1 MEKVLAK
8 DKIWLN
14 ARNILRVLLN
24 DDNLYNRWFSSIK
37 AISYD
42 DDFVLGVSDEFF
54 ADWLE
59 EHYLEEIKRALRE
72 SSGNEKITVRFEV
85 GHTPVENIP
94 MSSSANKDKANTP
107 SITDVVHIVNCN
119 PKFTLDK
126 FVVGDGNDF
135 AYSAAMAVGQAP
147 GVSFNPFFIYGGTGL
162 GKTHLIQASAHE
174 AIKNNK
180 KLKVEYYTCEEF
192 CNAYTEALQNNKISE
207 FRKKFRKVDMLLID
221 DIQFLTGKEKLQEE
235 FFNTFNALYNEN
247 KQIVLTSDRSPREIN
262 GLEVRLV
269 SRFENGLIT
278 DIQPPGLEMRVAI
291 LRKKQEEQ
299 LVKLSDD
306 VLYFIA
312 SKITS
317 NVRRLEGAL
326 IRLTALT
333 SMTGAKIDLGVA
345 ERILH
350 PIIIQEAASK
360 VTINMVQKKV
370 AEHFDL
376 RLNDLLGEKRPKNI
390 AYPRMIAM
398 YLSRE
403 LTENS
408 LPEIGESFGGR
419 THATVIN
426 AINKIRKERLVDK
439 SMDHSISFI
448 QRQLQNS

>member
-1 MEKVLAK
+1 MEQILAK

-14 ARNILRVLLN
+14 ARNTLRVILN
-24 DDNLYNRWFSSIK
+24 DDNLYNRWISTIK
-37 AISYD
+37 AVSFE

-59 EHYLEEIKRALRE
+59 DHYMEDIKNAIRDAAGNDKINVKIEIGFVP
-72 SSGNEKITVRFEV
+72 S
-85 GHTPVENIP
+85 VENLTV
-94 MSSSANKDKANTP
+94 AKDKTFSALLP
-107 SITDVVHIVNCN
+107 EPVHIVNCN
-119 PKFTLDK
+119 PKFTFDK

-135 AYSAAMAVGQAP
+135 AYSAAVAVGQAP
-147 GVSFNPFFIYGGTGL
+147 GISFNPLFIYGGTGL
-162 GKTHLIQASAHE
+162 GKTHIIQASAHE

-180 KLKVEYYTCEEF
+180 KLKIEYYTCEEF
-192 CNAYTEALQNNKISE
+192 LNAYTEALQNNKITD

-235 FFNTFNALYNEN
+235 FFNTFNALYNDN

-262 GLEVRLV
+262 GLEVRLI

-299 LVKLSDD
+299 IVKLSDD

-312 SKITS
+312 NKITS

-333 SMTGAKIDLGVA
+333 SMTGAKIDLNVA

-350 PIIIQEAASK
+350 PIIIQEAAAK
-360 VTINMVQKKV
+360 VTIDMVQKKV
-370 AEHFDL
+370 ADHFDL
-376 RLNDLLGEKRPKNI
+376 KISELTGEKRPKNI

-408 LPEIGESFGGR
+408 LPEIGEAFGGR

-426 AINKIRKERLVDK
+426 AINKIRKERSKDK
-439 SMDHSISFI
+439 SVDHSVSFI
-448 QRQLQNS
+448 QRQLQNN

>member
-1 MEKVLAK
+1 MEEVLIK

-14 ARNILRVLLN
+14 ARNILRIQLN
-24 DDNLYNRWFSSIK
+24 DDSIYNHWFSSIK
-37 AISYD
+37 AIAYE

-59 EHYLEEIKRALRE
+59 DHYSEEIRHALRE
-72 SSGNEKITVRFEV
+72 ASGNDKISFRFEI
-85 GHTPVENIP
+85 GHTPSEGHISGFSRIQP
-94 MSSSANKDKANTP
+94 SGSSDQ
-107 SITDVVHIVNCN
+107 DVVHIVNCN

-135 AYSAAMAVGQAP
+135 AYSAAAAIGQAP
-147 GVSFNPFFIYGGTGL
+147 GISFNPFFIYGGTGL

-207 FRKKFRKVDMLLID
+207 FRKKFRKIDMLLID
-221 DIQFLTGKEKLQEE
+221 DVQFLTGKEKLQEE
-235 FFNTFNALYNEN
+235 FFNTFNALYNDN

-262 GLEVRLV
+262 GLEARLV
-269 SRFENGLIT
+269 SRFETGLTT

-299 LVKLSDD
+299 VVKLNDEI
-306 VLYFIA
+306 LYFIA

-350 PIIIQEAASK
+350 PIIIQEAAAK
-360 VTINMVQKKV
+360 VTVDMVQKKV

-376 RLNDLLGEKRPKNI
+376 RLNDLIGDKRPKNI
-390 AYPRMIAM
+390 ALPRMIAM

-408 LPEIGESFGGR
+408 LPEIGNLFGGR

-426 AINKIRKERLVDK
+426 AVNKIRKERLKDK
-439 SMDHSISFI
+439 SIDHSISFI

>member
-1 MEKVLAK
+1 MEQILTK
-8 DKIWLN
+8 DTIWLN
-14 ARNILRVLLN
+14 ARNILRAQLN
-24 DDNLYNRWFSSIK
+24 NDGLYDHWFSSIK
-37 AISYD
+37 AISFE

-54 ADWLE
+54 ATWLE
-59 EHYLEEIKRALRE
+59 NSYSENIKNALIE
-72 SSGNEKITVRFEV
+72 ASGNAKITFRLEV
-85 GHTPVENIP
+85 GHTPEESVQSLSKAQNP
-94 MSSSANKDKANTP
+94 MSSVQDA
-107 SITDVVHIVNCN
+107 IHIVNCN

-135 AYSAAMAVGQAP
+135 AYSAAAAIGQAP
-147 GVSFNPFFIYGGTGL
+147 GISFNPFFIYGGTGL
-162 GKTHLIQASAHE
+162 GKTHLIQASANE
-174 AIKNNK
+174 AIRNNR
-180 KLKVEYYTCEEF
+180 KLKIEYYTCEEF
-192 CNAYTEALQNNKISE
+192 CNAYTDALQNNKISE
-207 FRKKFRKVDMLLID
+207 FRKKFRKIDMLLID
-221 DIQFLTGKEKLQEE
+221 DVQFLTGKDKLQEE
-235 FFNTFNALYNEN
+235 FFNTFNALYNDN

-262 GLEVRLV
+262 GLEARLV
-269 SRFENGLIT
+269 SRFETGLTT

-291 LRKKQEEQ
+291 LKKKQEEQ
-299 LVKLSDD
+299 IVKLSDE

-350 PIIIQEAASK
+350 PIIIQEAAAK
-360 VTINMVQKKV
+360 VTVDMVQKKV

-376 RLNDLLGEKRPKNI
+376 RLNDMLGDKRPKNI
-390 AYPRMIAM
+390 ALPRMIAM

-408 LPEIGESFGGR
+408 LPEIGNLFGGR

-426 AINKIRKERLVDK
+426 AINKIRKERLSDK
-439 SMDHSISFI
+439 SLDHSISFI

>member
-1 MEKVLAK
+1 MEQVLAK
-8 DKIWLN
+8 DKIWMN
-14 ARNILRVLLN
+14 ARNILRIHLN
-24 DDNLYNRWFSSIK
+24 DDSIYNHWFSSIK
-37 AISYD
+37 AISFQ

-59 EHYLEEIKRALRE
+59 DHYSEEIKRALRE
-72 SSGNEKITVRFEV
+72 ASGNEKITFRFEV
-85 GHTPVENIP
+85 GHAPIEGFHTITAKDKDST
-94 MSSSANKDKANTP
+94 SSSE
-107 SITDVVHIVNCN
+107 IVHIVNCN

-135 AYSAAMAVGQAP
+135 SYSAAAAIGQAP
-147 GVSFNPFFIYGGTGL
+147 GISFNPWFVYGGTGL

-192 CNAYTEALQNNKISE
+192 CNAYTDALQNNKISE
-207 FRKKFRKVDMLLID
+207 FRKKFRKIDMLLID
-221 DIQFLTGKEKLQEE
+221 DVQFLTGKEKLQEE
-235 FFNTFNALYNEN
+235 FFNTFNALYNDN

-262 GLEVRLV
+262 GLEARLV
-269 SRFENGLIT
+269 SRFETGLTT

-291 LRKKQEEQ
+291 LKKKQEEQ
-299 LVKLSDD
+299 IVKLNDEI
-306 VLYFIA
+306 LYFIA

-350 PIIIQEAASK
+350 PIIIQEAAAK
-360 VTINMVQKKV
+360 VTIEMVQKKV

-376 RLNDLLGEKRPKNI
+376 MLKDLVSDKRPKNI

-408 LPEIGESFGGR
+408 LPVIGESFGGR

-426 AINKIRKERLVDK
+426 AINKIRKERLLDK

>member
-1 MEKVLAK
+1 MEQVLAK

-14 ARNILRVLLN
+14 ARNILRIQLN
-24 DDNLYNRWFSSIK
+24 DDSIYNHWFSSIK
-37 AISYD
+37 AISFE

-59 EHYLEEIKRALRE
+59 DHYSEEIKRALRE
-72 SSGNEKITVRFEV
+72 ASGNDKITFRFEV
-85 GHTPVENIP
+85 GHAPIEDFNAIA
-94 MSSSANKDKANTP
+94 ANNKNSTP
-107 SITDVVHIVNCN
+107 SSNDVVHIVNCN

-135 AYSAAMAVGQAP
+135 AYSAAAAIGQAP
-147 GVSFNPFFIYGGTGL
+147 GISFNPFFIYGGTGL

-174 AIKNNK
+174 AIRNNK

-192 CNAYTEALQNNKISE
+192 CNAYTDSLQNNKISE
-207 FRKKFRKVDMLLID
+207 FRKKFRKIDMLLID
-221 DIQFLTGKEKLQEE
+221 DVQFLTGKDKLQEE
-235 FFNTFNALYNEN
+235 FFNTFNALYNDN

-262 GLEVRLV
+262 GLEARLV
-269 SRFENGLIT
+269 SRFETGLTT

-291 LRKKQEEQ
+291 LKKKQEDQ
-299 LVKLSDD
+299 IVKLSDEI
-306 VLYFIA
+306 LYFIA

-333 SMTGAKIDLGVA
+333 SMTGAKIDLSVA

-350 PIIIQEAASK
+350 PIIIQEAAAK
-360 VTINMVQKKV
+360 VTIDMVQKKV

-376 RLNDLLGEKRPKNI
+376 RLNDLLGDKRPKNI

-408 LPEIGESFGGR
+408 LPEIGNLFGGR

-426 AINKIRKERLVDK
+426 AINKIRKERLKDK

>member
-1 MEKVLAK
+1 MEQILTK
-8 DKIWLN
+8 DKIWMN
-14 ARNILRVLLN
+14 ARNILRIHLN
-24 DDNLYNRWFSSIK
+24 DDSIYNHWFSSIK
-37 AISYD
+37 AISFQ

-59 EHYLEEIKRALRE
+59 DHYSEEIKRALRE
-72 SSGNEKITVRFEV
+72 ASGNEKIAFRFEV
-85 GHTPVENIP
+85 GHAPAEDFSTTPAKDKNST
-94 MSSSANKDKANTP
+94 SSS
-107 SITDVVHIVNCN
+107 SEVVHIVNCN

-135 AYSAAMAVGQAP
+135 SYSAAAAIGQAP
-147 GVSFNPFFIYGGTGL
+147 GISFNPWFIYGGTGL

-192 CNAYTEALQNNKISE
+192 CNAYTDALQNNKISE
-207 FRKKFRKVDMLLID
+207 FRKKFRKIDMLLID
-221 DIQFLTGKEKLQEE
+221 DVQFLTGKEKLQEE
-235 FFNTFNALYNEN
+235 FFNTFNALYNDN

-262 GLEVRLV
+262 GLEARLV
-269 SRFENGLIT
+269 SRFETGLTT

-291 LRKKQEEQ
+291 LKKKQEEQ
-299 LVKLSDD
+299 IVKLSDEI
-306 VLYFIA
+306 LYFIA

-345 ERILH
+345 ERLLH
-350 PIIIQEAASK
+350 PIIIQEAAAK
-360 VTINMVQKKV
+360 VTIEMVQKKV

-376 RLNDLLGEKRPKNI
+376 MLKDLVSDKRPKNI

-403 LTENS
+403 LTDFS
-408 LPEIGESFGGR
+408 LPVIGESFGGR

-426 AINKIRKERLVDK
+426 AINKIRKERLQDK

>member
-1 MEKVLAK
+1 MEHLLTK
-8 DKIWLN
+8 DKIWMN
-14 ARNILRVLLN
+14 ARNILRIHLN
-24 DDNLYNRWFSSIK
+24 DDSIYNHWFSSIK
-37 AISYD
+37 AISFQ

-59 EHYLEEIKRALRE
+59 DHYSEEIKHALRE
-72 SSGNEKITVRFEV
+72 ASGNEKIAFRFEV
-85 GHTPVENIP
+85 GHTPVEDFSTTPVEDKNSTSY
-94 MSSSANKDKANTP
+94 SSEV
-107 SITDVVHIVNCN
+107 IHIVNCN

-135 AYSAAMAVGQAP
+135 SYSAAAAIGQAP
-147 GVSFNPFFIYGGTGL
+147 GISFNPWFIYGGTGL

-192 CNAYTEALQNNKISE
+192 CNAYTDALQNNKISE
-207 FRKKFRKVDMLLID
+207 FRKKFRKIDMLLID
-221 DIQFLTGKEKLQEE
+221 DVQFLTGKEKLQEE
-235 FFNTFNALYNEN
+235 FFNTFNALYNDN

-262 GLEVRLV
+262 GLEARLV
-269 SRFENGLIT
+269 SRFETGLTT

-291 LRKKQEEQ
+291 LKKKQEEQ
-299 LVKLSDD
+299 IVKLSDEI
-306 VLYFIA
+306 LYFIA

-350 PIIIQEAASK
+350 PIIIQEAAAK
-360 VTINMVQKKV
+360 VTIEMVQKKV

-376 RLNDLLGEKRPKNI
+376 MLKDLVSDKRPKNI

-403 LTENS
+403 LTEYS
-408 LPEIGESFGGR
+408 LPVIGESFGGR

-426 AINKIRKERLVDK
+426 AINKIRKERLQDK
-439 SMDHSISFI
+439 SMDHSISF
-448 QRQLQNS
+448 

>member
-1 MEKVLAK
+1 MEHLLTK
-8 DKIWLN
+8 DKIWMN
-14 ARNILRVLLN
+14 ARNILRIHLN
-24 DDNLYNRWFSSIK
+24 DDSIYNHWFSSIK
-37 AISYD
+37 AISFQ

-59 EHYLEEIKRALRE
+59 DHYSEEIKHALRE
-72 SSGNEKITVRFEV
+72 ASGNEKIAFRFEV
-85 GHTPVENIP
+85 GHTPVEDFSTTPVEDKNSTSY
-94 MSSSANKDKANTP
+94 SSEV
-107 SITDVVHIVNCN
+107 IHIVNCN

-135 AYSAAMAVGQAP
+135 SYSAAAAIGQAP
-147 GVSFNPFFIYGGTGL
+147 GISFNPWFIYGGTGL

-192 CNAYTEALQNNKISE
+192 CNAYTDALQNNKISE
-207 FRKKFRKVDMLLID
+207 FRKKFRKIDMLLID
-221 DIQFLTGKEKLQEE
+221 DVQFLTGKEKLQEE
-235 FFNTFNALYNEN
+235 FFNTFNALYNDN

-262 GLEVRLV
+262 GLEARLV
-269 SRFENGLIT
+269 SRFETGLTT

-291 LRKKQEEQ
+291 LKKKQEEQ
-299 LVKLSDD
+299 IVKLSDEI
-306 VLYFIA
+306 LYFIA

-350 PIIIQEAASK
+350 PIIIQEAAAK
-360 VTINMVQKKV
+360 VTIEMVQKKV

-376 RLNDLLGEKRPKNI
+376 MLKDLVSDKRPKNI

-403 LTENS
+403 LTEYS
-408 LPEIGESFGGR
+408 LPVIGESFGGR

-426 AINKIRKERLVDK
+426 AINKIRKERLQDK